1 VDQGTFGLLA
11 HRRFS
16 FSARMNLS
24 RLEKGLLAYLSA
36 NTGRILSREEMAAN
50 IWKLKMHPRSR
61 TIDQTVAN
69 VRRKSGSRIV
79 SHFGRGYEFRPG
91 DIGG

>member
-1 VDQGTFGLLA
+1 
-11 HRRFS
+11 
-16 FSARMNLS
+16 MNLS
-24 RLEKGLLAYLSA
+24 RTERGLLDYLRA

-50 IWKLKMHPRSR
+50 IWKLKFYPQSR

-79 SHFGRGYEFRPG
+79 AHFGKGYEFRPW
-91 DIGG
+91 DTGG